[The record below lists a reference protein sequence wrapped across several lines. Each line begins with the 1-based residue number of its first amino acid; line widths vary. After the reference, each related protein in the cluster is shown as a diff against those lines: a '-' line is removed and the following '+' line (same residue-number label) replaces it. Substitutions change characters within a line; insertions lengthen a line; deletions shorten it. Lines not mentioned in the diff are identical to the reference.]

1 MGGAAWP
8 APGWGKK
15 GGVLAGGSP
24 QRMCP
29 GLSAEVSAPGPARSD
44 FFLTSCC
51 RTDVQMCKAFV
62 KNSLPWV
69 SEGWREEAAD
79 GIPSSCPPPGSARSW
94 LPAGPR
100 IPEPWGSRPRCWGA
114 RAGLRGVGDEWFV
127 LCRAR

>member
-1 MGGAAWP
+1 
-8 APGWGKK
+8 
-15 GGVLAGGSP
+15 
-24 QRMCP
+24 MCP

-79 GIPSSCPPPGSARSW
+79 GIPSSCPPPRERSQLAASWAAHPGAVGQPTPVLGS
-94 LPAGPR
+94 P
-100 IPEPWGSRPRCWGA
+100 SRA
-114 RAGLRGVGDEWFV
+114 QRGGG
-127 LCRAR
+127 